1 MRDALVQI
9 VLRLRDDVLKDRE
22 VNQNPLDG
30 VGLRSLYP
38 GSTDFS
44 VPPVFPGVP
53 LVGHLGYEQRGDT
66 GSGLNMASTDS
77 LCGYGSLPV

>member
-22 VNQNPLDG
+22 VNQYPLDG

-38 GSTDFS
+38 GSTGFS
-44 VPPVFPGVP
+44 MPEVLPGIPP
-53 LVGHLGYEQRGDT
+53 VGHLGYEQRDDT

-77 LCGYGSLPV
+77 LYGYRSLPV